1 MMRLAIAVIAALG
14 FPLLTPT
21 DANADPKGKKIA
33 FLVTSPTHPFIA
45 TLAKTFTAKRE
56 LVRYGSQYCQPA
68 VRRRLA
74 GAASR

>member
-33 FLVTSPTHPFIA
+33 FLVTSPMSSIYCHA
-45 TLAKTFTAKRE
+45 GQDVHRQRE
-56 LVRYGSQYCQPA
+56 LVRYGSQYCQSA